1 MYNFGEHFDTSSI
14 HVLTKMIG
22 NQNWRSKVQLTKV
35 LTMPILNA
43 P

>member
-1 MYNFGEHFDTSSI
+1 MHNFGEHFDTSSI
-14 HVLTKMIG
+14 HVLKMIV
-22 NQNWRSKVQLTKV
+22 NQNWRSEVQLTKV